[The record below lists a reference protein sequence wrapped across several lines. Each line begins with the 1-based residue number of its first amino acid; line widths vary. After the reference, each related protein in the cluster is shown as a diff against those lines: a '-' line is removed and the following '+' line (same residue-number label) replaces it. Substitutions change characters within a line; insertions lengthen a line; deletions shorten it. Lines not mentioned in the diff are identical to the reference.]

1 MPDSIARSS
10 FPRILKFL
18 MDHAGLTQ
26 MDIAETLGVSKQT
39 VSDWV
44 NGKKFPRVD
53 KMQQLADLFGVLMSD
68 LYSDKEPDA
77 WDRFVLKQIPLS
89 NDEVV
94 LLQGYRDL
102 PDPGKQYMLQQLTAA
117 KAIYGEKELPSSAA
131 ATSEPG

>member
-10 FPRILKFL
+10 FPRILKRL
-18 MDHAGLTQ
+18 MEHYGLSQ
-26 MDIAETLGVSKQT
+26 MDIAEKLGVSKQT

-53 KMQQLADLFGVLMSD
+53 RMQQLSDLFDVLMSD

-77 WDRFVLKQIPLS
+77 WDRFVLKQTEMS
-89 NDEVV
+89 NDEYI
-94 LLQGYRDL
+94 LLQGYRAL

-117 KAIYGEKELPSSAA
+117 KAIYGEKDNASS
-131 ATSEPG
+131 SSDVG